1 MIVNPA
7 YAFYA
12 KKEPLPDFNL
22 WAGGVVN
29 VPYTVNNARW
39 NQGSNTFLI
48 YSGGYIDFTVN
59 AKGYSK
65 FLLQIAAGNMYG
77 GDVNIS
83 FYNSGGDL
91 ISTISKNIT
100 QYNETYTLDIPNNA
114 RIANA
119 KIRIQNTSSGI
130 SYTMYGATLQE

>member
-12 KKEPLPDFNL
+12 KKEPLPDFSL

-39 NQGSNTFLI
+39 IPGSNVFLI
-48 YSGGYIDFTVN
+48 YGGGYTDFTVN

-65 FLLQIAAGNMYG
+65 FLLRISAGSTYG
-77 GDVNIS
+77 GNVNIS
-83 FYNSGGDL
+83 FYDSGGSL
-91 ISTISKNIT
+91 ISTISQKIT
-100 QYNETYTLDIPNNA
+100 QYNKTYTLDIPNSA

-119 KIRIQNTSSGI
+119 KIRIQNASSGTD
-130 SYTMYGATLQE
+130 YTMYSAILQE

>member
-7 YAFYA
+7 YTFYA

-29 VPYTVNNARW
+29 VPYTVSNARW
-39 NQGSNTFLI
+39 IPGSNVFFI
-48 YSGGYIDFTVN
+48 QGNGYVDFTVN

-65 FLLQIAAGNMYG
+65 FLLRISAGNVYG
-77 GDVNIS
+77 GTVNIS
-83 FYNSGGDL
+83 FYNSEGGL
-91 ISTISKNIT
+91 ISTISQKIT
-100 QYNETYTLDIPNNA
+100 QYDKTYTLDIPNSS

-130 SYTMYGATLQE
+130 DDTVRSATLQE

>member
-12 KKEPLPDFNL
+12 KKEPLPDFSL

-29 VPYTVNNARW
+29 VPYTVNSTKWLPNA
-39 NQGSNTFLI
+39 NAFFIQSN
-48 YSGGYIDFTVN
+48 GYVDFTVN

-65 FLLQIAAGNMYG
+65 LLLQMAAANIYG
-77 GDVNIS
+77 GKVNIS
-83 FYNSGGDL
+83 FYNSGGGL
-91 ISTISKNIT
+91 ISTISQNTT
-100 QYNETYTLDIPNNA
+100 QYTKTYTLDIPNGA

-119 KIRIQNTSSGI
+119 KIRIQNAASGI
-130 SYTMYGATLQE
+130 DEYVYSAILQE

>member
-7 YAFYA
+7 YAYYA

-29 VPYTVNNARW
+29 VPYTVSNARW
-39 NQGSNTFLI
+39 IPASNVFFI
-48 YSGGYIDFTVN
+48 SGGGYVNFTVN

-65 FLLQIAAGNMYG
+65 FLLKISAGSIYG

-83 FYNSGGDL
+83 FYNSGGSL
-91 ISTISKNIT
+91 ISTITQNIT
-100 QYNETYTLDIPNNA
+100 QYMKTYTFDIPNGA
-114 RIANA
+114 RISNA
-119 KIRIQNTSSGI
+119 KIRIQNTSNSI
-130 SYTMYGATLQE
+130 DDTVESAILQE

>member
-39 NQGSNTFLI
+39 IAASNAFLI
-48 YSGGYIDFTVN
+48 YSGGYADFTVN

-65 FLLQIAAGNMYG
+65 FLLQIAAGNRYG

-83 FYNSGGDL
+83 FYNSGGSL
-91 ISTISKNIT
+91 ISTISQKIT
-100 QYNETYTLDIPNNA
+100 QYRQTYTLDIPNGA

-130 SYTMYGATLQE
+130 DHTMYSAILQE

>member
-12 KKEPLPDFNL
+12 KKEPLPDFSL
-22 WAGGVVN
+22 WQGGVVN
-29 VPYTVNNARW
+29 VPYSVNNARW
-39 NQGSNTFLI
+39 NSGSNTFLI
-48 YSGGYIDFTVN
+48 YSGGYTDFTVN

-65 FLLQIAAGNMYG
+65 FLLQISAGNIYG
-77 GDVNIS
+77 GTVNIS

-91 ISTISKNIT
+91 ISTISQNIT
-100 QYNETYTLDIPNNA
+100 QYNKTYTLDIPNSA

-130 SYTMYGATLQE
+130 SCTMYGAILQE